1 MNNNQLLKKLEKYP
15 TIKSKFIELI
25 EFLEKENL
33 KLADEAEMTVKN
45 TIDGMGKNLL
55 ETWAKNQEK
64 IESKKTGEKGLPK
77 HRKKNFIG
85 IPPMGK

>member
-45 TIDGMGKNLL
+45 TI
-55 ETWAKNQEK
+55 
-64 IESKKTGEKGLPK
+64 
-77 HRKKNFIG
+77 R
-85 IPPMGK
+85 PPA